1 MSGVKIISASSE
13 LGAGTRGAGMGF
25 QAIQVAAWNT
35 GHNFFQDRECIELPQ
50 FNFLLNDPGLTY
62 AQRAGAIAETLEIIA
77 ETVADTIAEMT
88 FPLVVSGDHSNAAG
102 TIAGLTKAW
111 PDKRIGV
118 VWIDAHADLH
128 SPFTTPSGNIHGM
141 PLAMAL
147 GIDNEAS
154 ANNHP
159 GEAVVEAWE
168 QMKQAGGK
176 QHKLMPADL
185 VFIGVR
191 DTEIPERN
199 YMDARHITNYT
210 VEEVREKS
218 CTVIVKNT
226 LHQLS
231 DCDLIYVSFDVDSMD
246 SSLSM
251 GTGTPVPKGLT
262 FEEAKNLCRLFAAH
276 EQVKAFEITEVNPTL
291 DDKKNRMAEMAFEIL
306 ATVTGEIES
315 RI

>member
-13 LGAGTRGAGMGF
+13 LGAGTRGAGLGF
-25 QAIQVAAWNT
+25 HAIQVAAWNT
-35 GHNFFQDRECIELPQ
+35 GNNFFAGRECIELPQ

-77 ETVADTIAEMT
+77 ESVADTIHEKE
-88 FPLVVSGDHSNAAG
+88 FPLVISGDHSNAAG
-102 TIAGLTKAW
+102 TIAGLAKAW

-147 GIDNEAS
+147 GIDNKES
-154 ANNHP
+154 ANNDP
-159 GEAVVEAWE
+159 GDAVVDAWDL
-168 QMKQAGGK
+168 MKQAGGK
-176 QHKLMPADL
+176 QGKLTPAHL

-199 YMDARHITNYT
+199 YMDAHHITNHT
-210 VEEVREKS
+210 VEDLREKG
-218 CTVIVKNT
+218 CAAIVKNT
-226 LHQLS
+226 LYQLN
-231 DCDLIYVSFDVDSMD
+231 DCDLVYVSFDVDSMD

-251 GTGTPVPKGLT
+251 GTGTPVPKGLS
-262 FEEAKNLCRLFAAH
+262 FEEAKDLCRLFAASP
-276 EQVKAFEITEVNPTL
+276 QVHAFEITEVNPTL
-291 DDKKNRMAEMAFEIL
+291 DDKQNKMAEMAFEIL
-306 ATVTGEIES
+306 ATVTREIES
-315 RI
+315 RL